1 VDQAYRGRGI
11 GGQPSACGGA
21 TFSRPAET
29 SIEPMTYRFFI
40 PAAAN
45 GLTAAVYR
53 QLRDEFL
60 GPVPTFRVLSGV
72 PEVLAATW
80 ALMREALLAGDA
92 SRVDREIVASAV
104 SRANRCRF
112 CVDAHVMLLH
122 ALSEHELAEVIAR
135 GGTPSRPRQAQL
147 ADWAEASRSPEA
159 AGWTSPYGPEITG
172 TLLAFH
178 FINRIVSALLDPDL
192 LPGGLQRSPVVRS
205 IGGRLCAKTARE
217 PKQPGRGLPLLGAG
231 PAAPPAWAGDS
242 PVGIAYASLKNA
254 ATQGGD
260 LLGDVA
266 RQTVTATVRWED
278 GRHPARPAEWATEL
292 VRDLPGTDRVGTR
305 IALLAAFAPAAISPG
320 DVAIWRLSHPADA
333 DLVRLIAYGAITA
346 TDHVARALTP
356 ATLGDHHA

>member
-1 VDQAYRGRGI
+1 
-11 GGQPSACGGA
+11 
-21 TFSRPAET
+21 
-29 SIEPMTYRFFI
+29 MTYRFFT
-40 PAAAN
+40 PAKALAAT
-45 GLTAAVYR
+45 GLTAEVYR

-60 GPVPTFRVLSGV
+60 GPVPTFQALSAV

-92 SRVDREIVASAV
+92 SRVDRELVASAV

-135 GGTPSRPRQAQL
+135 GGTPPEPRHAEL
-147 ADWAEASRSPEA
+147 AGWAEASRSPKA
-159 AGWTSPYGPEITG
+159 AAWTSPYGPEVTG

-192 LPGGLQRSPVVRS
+192 LPGGLQRSQAVRS
-205 IGGRLCAKTARE
+205 VGGRLYARTARE
-217 PKQPGRGLPLLGAG
+217 RKESGRSLSLLDAG
-231 PAAPPAWAGDS
+231 STAPPAWAGDS
-242 PVGIAYASLKNA
+242 PVGVAYASLRNA
-254 ATQGGD
+254 ALQGGD

-278 GRHPARPAEWATEL
+278 GKFPARPADWAVDL
-292 VRDLPGTDRVGTR
+292 VRDVPGTDRIGTR
-305 IALLAAFAPAAISPG
+305 IALLAAFAPSAISAG
-320 DVAIWRLSHPADA
+320 DVALWRLSHPADA
-333 DLVRLIAYGAITA
+333 DLVRLVAYGAITA

-356 ATLGDHHA
+356 SRL